1 MNRPLNPSR
10 ERFSFAGE
18 TANLVRTVADSLR
31 AIGRELARL
40 NRLGLRA
47 GESPDLPR
55 RIQARQIRAALAMR
69 HDGRNRCC

>member
-1 MNRPLNPSR
+1 MNRRTHPHNEPLSLAGGIAHLSR
-10 ERFSFAGE
+10 IVVEP
-18 TANLVRTVADSLR
+18 LR

-55 RIQARQIRAALAMR
+55 RIRARQIRAALAMR

>member
-1 MNRPLNPSR
+1 MNRPLNPR
-10 ERFSFAGE
+10 GARLAFAGE
-18 TANLVRTVADSLR
+18 TADFMRSVAESLR

-55 RIQARQIRAALAMR
+55 RIRARQIRAALAMR

>member
-1 MNRPLNPSR
+1 MNRSLNPR
-10 ERFSFAGE
+10 GARFAFAGE
-18 TANLVRTVADSLR
+18 TADLVRSMADSLR

-55 RIQARQIRAALAMR
+55 RIRARQIRAALAMR
-69 HDGRNRCC
+69 HNGRNRCC